1 MPIREQLTRQV
12 VLRGTRPIMF
22 DRYAGDNQTTLDVA
36 QKMYFAEDGKSLVLP
51 APNISSF
58 LSAENTPSAPK
69 RLLPSKEYKKVAQ
82 AMLSFLDI
90 QPFLIPITRNG
101 NPIEFNGFIKDED
114 VEAGIFV
121 HRCVARLAKGI
132 PNPKVRPVVRCPW
145 ELSFELTMYP
155 NTELSEDLVRSMF
168 DRGGIAIGLGT
179 YRGMYGKFVVEQW
192 D

>member
-69 RLLPSKEYKKVAQ
+69 RLLSSKEYKKVAQ